1 MFLKKS
7 NICPNPLR
15 LCQFF
20 DGTQQFFKVFLKS
33 TQNPMVLWIYF
44 LKIPGPDGASIMNLF
59 KIHTDLGGGG
69 GGITRIKYPPPQW
82 CIPAKT
88 RYTKPILVWTMNYQH
103 SIVCLVSAPH
113 FVTTWEKGNTLTLGI
128 GLSLMQP
135 LNLGQYF
142 GPWEAKEFKTLLGSD
157 GVMTTRGAF
166 LTWHADFEL

>member
-1 MFLKKS
+1 M
-7 NICPNPLR
+7 
-15 LCQFF
+15 
-20 DGTQQFFKVFLKS
+20 FFKKIKYLPKLIETLPVLWWNPAVLQSFLS

-44 LKIPGPDGASIMNLF
+44 FKLPGPDGASIMNLF
-59 KIHTDLGGGG
+59 KIHTDGGGV
-69 GGITRIKYPPPQW
+69 GITRIKYPPHNGAH

-88 RYTKPILVWTMNYQH
+88 WYTKPILVWTMNYQH